1 MFRWLLTLLSI
12 AGIVLAITVVM
23 EVRKSTPA
31 NPPRN
36 LPPMPVVN
44 DTPVA
49 SPISATG
56 VVEAKSENI
65 TIGTNLPGVITEV
78 MVKVDDTVYPGR
90 NLFKLDDRQARAE
103 LKAAEAR
110 LAVAEAQLERYKNA
124 PRKEDLPPAEAL
136 VNETSARLAEAE
148 SAWQRAQRLV
158 ERGSISQ
165 SDYDKDRYAYSIAV
179 ASKEKAVAELARLK
193 AGSWERE
200 IAIAEAEVL
209 TAQAL
214 VEAAKVSLERH
225 TVQSYVQ
232 GRVLQVKVRPGQ
244 FASQT
249 SNEPLIILGDT
260 GTLHVRV
267 DIDEQDLDRLDSK
280 TKAYAYLRG
289 RSEPVYN
296 LTPYRVEPFVIPKR
310 NLTGEN
316 SERIDTRVLQ
326 VIYSLPL
333 EVQSGE
339 LYVGQQMDVFIE
351 AKPFDTTKS
360 RFDPVKAEPAKT
372 AQPEDQKSDVE
383 KSKSATKSN

>member
-1 MFRWLLTLLSI
+1 M
-12 AGIVLAITVVM
+12 
-23 EVRKSTPA
+23 
-31 NPPRN
+31 
-36 LPPMPVVN
+36 
-44 DTPVA
+44 
-49 SPISATG
+49 
-56 VVEAKSENI
+56 
-65 TIGTNLPGVITEV
+65 
-78 MVKVDDTVYPGR
+78 
-90 NLFKLDDRQARAE
+90 
-103 LKAAEAR
+103 
-110 LAVAEAQLERYKNA
+110 
-124 PRKEDLPPAEAL
+124 
-136 VNETSARLAEAE
+136 
-148 SAWQRAQRLV
+148 
-158 ERGSISQ
+158 
-165 SDYDKDRYAYSIAV
+165 
-179 ASKEKAVAELARLK
+179 AELARLK

-232 GRVLQVKVRPGQ
+232 GRVLQVKVRHGQ

-383 KSKSATKSN
+383 KSKSASKSN